1 MNSDDSKYE
10 LYERV
15 AILLENNSTM
25 TEKQAHDQAEKELIA
40 RDNNA

>member
-15 AILLENNSTM
+15 AILLENNDAM
-25 TEKQAHDQAEKELIA
+25 TEEQALEQAEKELKE
-40 RDNNA
+40 REGNV